1 MAASECC
8 WPASNQNRYHRELTL
23 GEYGNYEGLSCTFP
37 EPGLLQIAINNPDN
51 KMNTVTAGMHTA
63 LTRVW
68 TEIDA
73 DPDVKVVLFT
83 GTDGVF
89 CAGGDFEFI
98 ASLLDDWDRRQ
109 TVMKEVRDLVHG
121 MVNCSKPVVSAI
133 SGPCAG
139 VGAAVALLADISV
152 ATPST
157 VFIDGHTRFGVAAGD
172 QAVIHWPLLCGMA
185 KAKYYLLLSEKLDGR
200 EAERIGLV
208 TELVDEDALDDRA
221 MAIAQ
226 KLNRLPRNAVQW
238 TKQALNGW
246 FKVAAPMFDV
256 SAAYENLSFSD
267 PDSHEGVKALQERR
281 APTFR

>member
-1 MAASECC
+1 M
-8 WPASNQNRYHRELTL
+8 
-23 GEYGNYEGLSCTFP
+23 GEYSIYEGLNCSFP
-37 EPGLLQIAINNPDN
+37 EPGLLRVTINNPDS

-63 LTRVW
+63 LTRIW

-89 CAGGDFEFI
+89 SAGGDFAFI
-98 ASLLDDWDRRQ
+98 AALLDDWDLRQ

-121 MVNCSKPVVSAI
+121 VVSCSKPVVSAI
-133 SGPCAG
+133 CGPCAG
-139 VGAAVALLADISV
+139 VGAAIALLADISV

-185 KAKYYLLLSEKLDGR
+185 KAKYYLLLSETLNGT

-208 TELVDEDALDDRA
+208 TELVDDEALEGRA
-221 MAIAQ
+221 MELAQ

-246 FKVAAPMFDV
+246 FKVAAPMYDV
-256 SAAYENLSFSD
+256 SAAYENLGFSD
-267 PDSHEGVKALQERR
+267 PDSREGVNALRERR